1 MWLNSSTR
9 TTHVAHTLSFHL
21 LLIISQFPH
30 LPPITITT
38 SKEDERL
45 SQDYCDPRVFV
56 LATPPRVWYH
66 IWEVTWDNRWTW
78 TVLRSSLTPSSPAQ
92 SNLLLLFV
100 SGFLRWTGFHC
111 YRWPLFP
118 LPLLH
123 PSLLLLPPR
132 LHLLLCV
139 LTLSLC
145 ARASLHF
152 HTRGATQ
159 KTIFEESFRRTV
171 LASQFKPW
179 HHRVAVFVKIVSQH
193 L

>member
-1 MWLNSSTR
+1 MWLNSSTT

-78 TVLRSSLTPSSPAQ
+78 TILRSSLTPSSPAQ

-100 SGFLRWTGFHC
+100 SGFLRWT
-111 YRWPLFP
+111 FP
-118 LPLLH
+118 LLQVAIVSAPAPLH

-139 LTLSLC
+139 LTCSLFLC
-145 ARASLHF
+145 ARASLQF

-171 LASQFKPW
+171 LAS
-179 HHRVAVFVKIVSQH
+179 
-193 L
+193 

>member
-1 MWLNSSTR
+1 MWLNSSTT

-78 TVLRSSLTPSSPAQ
+78 TILRSSLTPSSPTQ
-92 SNLLLLFV
+92 SNLPLLFV

-118 LPLLH
+118 PPPSSTPASCCFLLAYTFCFV
-123 PSLLLLPPR
+123 SW
-132 LHLLLCV
+132 
-139 LTLSLC
+139 LSLC
-145 ARASLHF
+145 VHV
-152 HTRGATQ
+152 HHC
-159 KTIFEESFRRTV
+159 IFIQEEPHKKLFLKSP
-171 LASQFKPW
+171 LDGQF
-179 HHRVAVFVKIVSQH
+179 
-193 L
+193 

>member
-1 MWLNSSTR
+1 MWLNSSTT

-100 SGFLRWTGFHC
+100 SGFLRWT
-111 YRWPLFP
+111 FP
-118 LPLLH
+118 LLQVAIVSAPPPPPQPPAASSSPT
-123 PSLLLLPPR
+123 PSA
-132 LHLLLCV
+132 LCSD
-139 LTLSLC
+139 LLSLSMC
-145 ARASLHF
+145 TCITAVSYKRS
-152 HTRGATQ
+152 HTKNNFWR
-159 KTIFEESFRRTV
+159 V
-171 LASQFKPW
+171 L
-179 HHRVAVFVKIVSQH
+179 
-193 L
+193 

>member
-1 MWLNSSTR
+1 MKDCRRITA
-9 TTHVAHTLSFHL
+9 THAS
-21 LLIISQFPH
+21 
-30 LPPITITT
+30 
-38 SKEDERL
+38 
-45 SQDYCDPRVFV
+45 
-56 LATPPRVWYH
+56 
-66 IWEVTWDNRWTW
+66 
-78 TVLRSSLTPSSPAQ
+78 SSLP
-92 SNLLLLFV
+92 LHLV
-100 SGFLRWTGFHC
+100 SGITSERWRETTGEHEPFFAPLSPLPHPLSPIYRCFLSLGFYVGRFHS

-118 LPLLH
+118 PPLLH

-139 LTLSLC
+139 LTCSLFLC